1 MVADKHIFHIFTIQN
16 NYVIL
21 KENNLS
27 FNNKNIFISGSTNG
41 IGWESAKLF
50 ATYGGNLTLVARNKN
65 LLLQRLQELPNN
77 GNQHHQYIVA
87 DFSDPENLETILNKF
102 VEKNSINYDV
112 IINNTGGPPGGALE
126 KASTDEL
133 TSAFNLH
140 LVSFHK
146 ILGALLDG
154 MKSREAGSI
163 INIIST
169 SVKQPL
175 NGLGVSNTIRGA
187 VASWAKTLANELGP
201 YNITVNNVLPGATNT
216 GRLKEIIKNK
226 AQKLN
231 LEETT
236 IEKQMADQVPL
247 KRIAEPI
254 EVANAVVFLASEK
267 ASYIS
272 GINLPVD
279 GGRTK
284 SL

>member
-1 MVADKHIFHIFTIQN
+1 M
-16 NYVIL
+16 
-21 KENNLS
+21 ESNLS
-27 FNNKNIFISGSTNG
+27 FINKNIFIGGSTNG

-50 ATYGGNLTLVARNKN
+50 AEFGGNITLVSRNKN
-65 LLLQRLQELPNN
+65 LLLERLKELPNN
-77 GNQHHQYIVA
+77 GNQQHSYIVA
-87 DFSDPENLETILNKF
+87 DFSNPENLEKTIKEFALD
-102 VEKNSINYDV
+102 NSINYDI
-112 IINNTGGPPGGALE
+112 IINNTGGPPSGQLE
-126 KASTDEL
+126 KASTEEL
-133 TSAFNLH
+133 LSAFNLH
-140 LVSFHK
+140 LISFHK
-146 ILGALLDG
+146 ILSCLIQG
-154 MKSREAGSI
+154 MKSKEAGSI

-187 VASWAKTLANELGP
+187 VANWAKTLANELGV

-231 LEETT
+231 LQEIE

-254 EVANAVVFLASEK
+254 EVANAVVFLASNN
-267 ASYIS
+267 ARYIS

>member
-1 MVADKHIFHIFTIQN
+1 M
-16 NYVIL
+16 
-21 KENNLS
+21 KEINLS
-27 FNNKNIFISGSTNG
+27 FNKKNIFVAGSSNG
-41 IGWESAKLF
+41 IGWESANLF
-50 ATYGGNLTLVARNKN
+50 AKYGGNITLVSRNEN

-77 GNQHHQYIVA
+77 GHQQHSYIVA
-87 DFSDPENLETILNKF
+87 DFSNPENLEKTIKDF
-102 VEKNSINYDV
+102 VQSKSINYDI
-112 IINNTGGPPGGALE
+112 IINNTGGPPAGQLE
-126 KASTDEL
+126 KATTEEL
-133 TSAFNLH
+133 LSAFNLH
-140 LVSFHK
+140 LISFHK
-146 ILGALLDG
+146 ILGCLLPG
-154 MKSREAGSI
+154 IKSKKAGSI

-187 VASWAKTLANELGP
+187 VANWAKTLANELGA

-231 LEETT
+231 LEESE

-254 EVANAVVFLASEK
+254 EVANAVVFLASDK
-267 ASYIS
+267 ARYIS
-272 GINLPVD
+272 GANLPVD

>member
-1 MVADKHIFHIFTIQN
+1 M
-16 NYVIL
+16 

-27 FNNKNIFISGSTNG
+27 FINKNIFVGGSTNG

-50 ATYGGNLTLVARNKN
+50 AKYGGNITLVARNKN

-77 GNQHHQYIVA
+77 GHQQHSYIVA
-87 DFSDPENLETILNKF
+87 DFSNPENLEKTIKEFVQNK
-102 VEKNSINYDV
+102 SINYDI
-112 IINNTGGPPGGALE
+112 IINNTGGPPSGQLE
-126 KASTDEL
+126 KSSSEEL
-133 TSAFNLH
+133 LSAFNLH
-140 LVSFHK
+140 LISFHK
-146 ILGALLDG
+146 ILGCLLQG
-154 MKSREAGSI
+154 MKSRKAGSI

-187 VASWAKTLANELGP
+187 VANWAKTLANELGA

-231 LEETT
+231 LEESE

-254 EVANAVVFLASEK
+254 EIANAVVFLSSDK
-267 ASYIS
+267 ARYIS
-272 GINLPVD
+272 GVNLPVD

>member
-1 MVADKHIFHIFTIQN
+1 MININ
-16 NYVIL
+16 NVYRML
-21 KENNLS
+21 NQLDFKS
-27 FNNKNIFISGSTNG
+27 KNIFIGGSSNG

-50 ATYGGNLTLVARNKN
+50 SDFGGNVTLVSRNDKI
-65 LLLQRLQELPNN
+65 LRQRISELTNN
-77 GNQHHQYIVA
+77 GTQNHNYIVL
-87 DFSDPENLETILNKF
+87 DFSNPNELELKLKEF
-102 VEKNSINYDV
+102 VKKNSINYDI
-112 IINNTGGPPGGALE
+112 IINNTGGPPSGQLE
-126 KASTDEL
+126 KASTEEL
-133 TSAFNLH
+133 LSAFNLH
-140 LVSFHK
+140 LISFHK
-146 ILGALLDG
+146 ILGCLLQG
-154 MKSREAGSI
+154 MKSREVGCI
-163 INIIST
+163 INIISS

-187 VASWAKTLANELGP
+187 VANWAKTLANELGA

-226 AQKLN
+226 AQKFN
-231 LEETT
+231 LQESV

-254 EVANAVVFLASEK
+254 EVANAVVFLASDK
-267 ASYIS
+267 ARYIS

>member
-1 MVADKHIFHIFTIQN
+1 MRN
-16 NYVIL
+16 NF
-21 KENNLS
+21 S
-27 FNNKNIFISGSTNG
+27 FKNKNIFISGSTNG

-50 ATYGGNLTLVARNKN
+50 AENGGNLTLVARNKSR
-65 LLLQRLQELPNN
+65 LLKRCQELPNN
-77 GNQHHQYIVA
+77 GNQKHNYIVA
-87 DFSDPENLETILNKF
+87 DFGNPENLEKTINKF
-102 VEKNSINYDV
+102 VLDKSINYD
-112 IINNTGGPPGGALE
+112 ILINNTGGPPSGTLE
-126 KASTDEL
+126 KASTEAL
-133 TSAFNLH
+133 ISAFNQH
-140 LVSFHK
+140 LISFHK
-146 ILGALLDG
+146 ILGCLLEG
-154 MKSREAGSI
+154 MKSRETGSI

-187 VASWAKTLANELGP
+187 VANWAKTLANELGP
-201 YNITVNNVLPGATNT
+201 HNITVNNILPGATNT

-231 LEETT
+231 LQESI

-254 EVANAVVFLASEK
+254 EVANAVVFLASDK

-272 GINLPVD
+272 GVNLPVD

>member
-1 MVADKHIFHIFTIQN
+1 MRN
-16 NYVIL
+16 NF
-21 KENNLS
+21 S
-27 FNNKNIFISGSTNG
+27 FKNKNIFISGSTNG

-50 ATYGGNLTLVARNKN
+50 AENGGNLTLFERNKSR
-65 LLLQRLQELPNN
+65 LLKRCQELPNN
-77 GNQHHQYIVA
+77 GNQKHNYIVA
-87 DFSDPENLETILNKF
+87 DFGNPENLEKTINKF
-102 VEKNSINYDV
+102 VLDKSINYD
-112 IINNTGGPPGGALE
+112 ILINNTGGPPSGTLE
-126 KASTDEL
+126 KASTEAL
-133 TSAFNLH
+133 ISAFNQH
-140 LVSFHK
+140 LISFHK
-146 ILGALLDG
+146 ILGCLLEG
-154 MKSREAGSI
+154 MKSRETGSI

-187 VASWAKTLANELGP
+187 VANWAKTLANELGP
-201 YNITVNNVLPGATNT
+201 HNITVNNILPGATNT

-231 LEETT
+231 LQESI

-254 EVANAVVFLASEK
+254 EVANAVVFLASDK

-272 GINLPVD
+272 GVNLPVD

>member
-1 MVADKHIFHIFTIQN
+1 M
-16 NYVIL
+16 
-21 KENNLS
+21 ENNLS
-27 FNNKNIFISGSTNG
+27 FINKNIFVGGSTQG
-41 IGWESAKLF
+41 IGWESANLF
-50 ATYGGNLTLVARNKN
+50 ATYGGNLTLVARNESS
-65 LLLQRLQELPNN
+65 LLKRLKELPNN
-77 GNQHHQYIVA
+77 GNQQHTYIVA
-87 DFSDPENLETILNKF
+87 DFSNPENLQQNIKEFLLKKS
-102 VEKNSINYDV
+102 VNYDI
-112 IINNTGGPPGGALE
+112 IINNTGGPPSGQLE
-126 KASTDEL
+126 KSSTEEL
-133 TSAFNLH
+133 LSAFNLH
-140 LVSFHK
+140 LISFHK
-146 ILGALLDG
+146 ILGCLLQG
-154 MKSREAGSI
+154 MISRDAGSI

-187 VASWAKTLANELGP
+187 VANWAKTLANELGA

-231 LEETT
+231 LQESE
-236 IEKQMADQVPL
+236 IEIQMADQVPL

-254 EVANAVVFLASEK
+254 EVANAVVFLASDK
-267 ASYIS
+267 ARYIS